1 MISYLYKLICS
12 YETTQPVTMDE
23 MIHHCKAVRRGAPTR
38 FIIGDMPF
46 GSYESG
52 SDEALRN
59 AFRFIKEVKSN
70 KEIDM

>member
-1 MISYLYKLICS
+1 
-12 YETTQPVTMDE
+12 MDE